1 MTTRIT
7 LDGNWTEVAT
17 TPNLA
22 ERVGGTVYLH
32 YAALAP
38 AAGETAYHVL
48 GEHAGSTLA
57 YGGSLNT
64 YARAGG
70 AAADLVVTENA

>member
-1 MTTRIT
+1 MTTRVT
-7 LDGNWTEVAT
+7 LDANWTEVAT

-22 ERVGGTVYLH
+22 ERVTGTVFLH

-38 AAGETAYHVL
+38 GAGETAYHVL
-48 GEHAGSTLA
+48 GEHTGSTLA
-57 YGGSLNT
+57 YGGSANT

-70 AAADLVVTENA
+70 ASAELIVTGNA

>member
-7 LDGNWTEVAT
+7 LDDTWTEVAT

-38 AAGETAYHVL
+38 GAGETAYHVL

-57 YGGSLNT
+57 YGGTANT

-70 AAADLVVTENA
+70 ASAELVVTENT

>member
-1 MTTRIT
+1 MTTRVT
-7 LDGNWTEVAT
+7 LDGNWTQVAT

-22 ERVGGTVYLH
+22 ERVDGTVYLH
-32 YAALAP
+32 YAALP
-38 AAGETAYHVL
+38 PGAGETAYHVL

-57 YGGSLNT
+57 YGGSQNT

-70 AAADLVVTENA
+70 ASAELVVTENA